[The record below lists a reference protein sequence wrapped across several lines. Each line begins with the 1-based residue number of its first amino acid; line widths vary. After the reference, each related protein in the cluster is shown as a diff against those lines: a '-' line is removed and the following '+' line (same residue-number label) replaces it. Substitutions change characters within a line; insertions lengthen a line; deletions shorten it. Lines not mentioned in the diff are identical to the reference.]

1 MESDKERGAQG
12 VSEMTDQVAAA
23 LERMKD
29 DDAYFTYG
37 SIVWDALSPAQRE
50 QLKQLLYQGPVWDG
64 NVVSKTAC
72 DQLMRWGLA
81 TQCCFLGEQGYT
93 AATYIAYSI
102 AKQGRADPLPRKP
115 GTPA

>member
-1 MESDKERGAQG
+1 MSNFRT
-12 VSEMTDQVAAA
+12 TDQVAVA

-37 SIVWDALSPAQRE
+37 ALVWDALSPGQRE

-64 NVVSKTAC
+64 NIISKAC
-72 DQLMRWGLA
+72 RDQLIEWGLA
-81 TQCCFLGEQGYT
+81 TRCCFLGEQGYT
-93 AATYIAYSI
+93 AATYAAFSV
-102 AKQGRADPLPRKP
+102 AKQGRAAPLPRRP